1 MQTKQQ
7 IQRLLASAGTGPNK
21 RLGQNFLIDLNL
33 MRLLVDAAR
42 IHSNDVI
49 LEVGPG
55 TGSFTEGLA
64 EVAGKVVCVEYDS
77 VLASI
82 AAGQLAKADNVEIIN
97 ADALENKNT
106 LCAQAVKAVTAAK
119 EELGGRFML
128 VANLPYNVAASVMAN
143 LVVGGEGNVIADEMH
158 VTVQKEVA
166 ERMVSAPGSKLY
178 GILSIYM
185 EACGDAKMIRK
196 LPASVFWPAPQV
208 ESAMISF
215 VRNQK
220 KVSRIHNLS
229 IFKDTVNLFMGHRRK
244 MLQGC
249 VKFADGRL
257 EKVHGWHDIFAEAF
271 IDPHKRPEELTA
283 TDYISI
289 ANLCYEQLQ

>member
-1 MQTKQQ
+1 
-7 IQRLLASAGTGPNK
+7 
-21 RLGQNFLIDLNL
+21 
-33 MRLLVDAAR
+33 MRLLIDAAR

-64 EVAGKVVCVEYDS
+64 EVAGKVICVEYDS
-77 VLASI
+77 ILAGI
-82 AAGQLAKADNVEIIN
+82 AAGRLAEAYNVEIIN

-106 LCAQAVKAVTAAK
+106 LCADVVKAVTAAK
-119 EELGGRFML
+119 EELGGRLML

-143 LVVGGEGNVIADEMH
+143 LVVGGPGNVIADEMH

-185 EACGDAKMIRK
+185 EACGDAKLIRK

-215 VRNQK
+215 VRNK
-220 KVSRIHNLS
+220 EKVGRIHNLPV
-229 IFKDTVNLFMGHRRK
+229 FKETVSLFMGHRRK

-249 VKFADGRL
+249 VKFADGHL
-257 EKVHGWHDIFAEAF
+257 AKIHGWHDIFEEAF
-271 IDPHKRPEELTA
+271 INPHKRPEQLA
-283 TDYISI
+283 AADYISI
-289 ANLCYEQLQ
+289 ANLCHEQLQ

>member
-7 IQRLLASAGTGPNK
+7 IQTLLASAGAQPNK

-33 MRLLVDAAR
+33 MRLLIDAAR

-77 VLASI
+77 I
-82 AAGQLAKADNVEIIN
+82 LAKISQGRLAEAYNVEIIN

-106 LCAQAVKAVTAAK
+106 LCADAVKAVTAAR
-119 EELGGRFML
+119 EELGGRIML

-143 LVVGGEGNVIADEMH
+143 LVVGGPGNVIADEMH

-166 ERMVSAPGSKLY
+166 ERMVSAPGRKLY

-185 EACGDAKMIRK
+185 KACGDAKIIRK

-208 ESAMISF
+208 ESAMVSF
-215 VRNQK
+215 VRNK
-220 KVSRIHNLS
+220 EKVERIHNLG
-229 IFKDTVNLFMGHRRK
+229 IFKETVSLFMGHRRK

-249 VKFADGRL
+249 VKFAAGKL
-257 EKVHGWHDIFAEAF
+257 AKIHGWHDIFDEAF
-271 IDPHKRPEELTA
+271 VDPHKRPEQLTA
-283 TDYISI
+283 ADYISI
-289 ANLCYEQLQ
+289 ANLCSEQLQ